1 MTRPQGCTSPYRIPS
16 LPKQSSSL
24 LFAPPQPLAARLRPR
39 TLAEFVGQE
48 HLVGEGRILRRA
60 LRAGRLFASMI
71 FWGPPGSGKTTLARL
86 AAEAL
91 ECRFVSLS
99 AVMSGVA
106 DLRRVVDEARR
117 LQTAGG
123 RTVVLIDEIHRFNKA
138 QQDALL
144 PHVEEGLLTL
154 IGATTENPYFEII
167 GPLLSRAKIF
177 VFHPLSEADLLAIL
191 ERALS
196 SRDLGLGGLNLRV
209 TPEALAYMARMA
221 GGDARRALNTLEL
234 AVLSTDPDAQGV
246 IATDLD
252 TVRECLPRRDLLY
265 DKRGDAHYDTLSAFI
280 KSVRGSDVDA
290 ALYWLARLVTAG
302 EDPRLIVRR
311 LLILAAEDIGLAD
324 PQGLVQAAAA
334 ARALEWVG
342 LPEAEYHL
350 AQATIYLALAPKS
363 NSTQAYFRA
372 KAALQETG
380 RTQVPTHLQD
390 PSRDGPAL
398 GHGRGY
404 RYPHDF
410 PEHYVDQQYLPD
422 GLEDR
427 SFYEPGPEGAEPA
440 LAARW
445 RELRKKGGDSTPP
458 ASGQEA

>member
-1 MTRPQGCTSPYRIPS
+1 MQKSAP
-16 LPKQSSSL
+16 

-39 TLAEFVGQE
+39 TLSEFVGQE
-48 HLVGEGRILRRA
+48 HLVGEGKLLSRA
-60 LRAGRLFASMI
+60 LKAGRLFASMI

-86 AAEAL
+86 LADAL
-91 ECRFVSLS
+91 HCRFVSLS

-106 DLRRVVDEARR
+106 DLRRVVEEARR
-117 LQTAGG
+117 LQTTGT

-154 IGATTENPYFEII
+154 VGATTENPYFEII
-167 GPLLSRAKIF
+167 APLLSRAKIF
-177 VFHPLSEADLLAIL
+177 IFQPLTEAELATIVQRALTDRDRGLGAQKVNLTSEA
-191 ERALS
+191 LS
-196 SRDLGLGGLNLRV
+196 YLV
-209 TPEALAYMARMA
+209 HMA

-234 AVLSTDPDAQGV
+234 AAGSTNPDAAGV
-246 IATDLD
+246 ITLNSE
-252 TVRECLPRRDLLY
+252 VIRECLPRRDLLY
-265 DKRGDAHYDTLSAFI
+265 DREGDAHYDTLSAFI

-363 NSTQAYFRA
+363 NSTSAYFRA
-372 KAALQETG
+372 KAALQEKG
-380 RTQVPTHLQD
+380 LTQVPTHLQD
-390 PSRDGPAL
+390 ASRDGRAL
-398 GHGRGY
+398 GHGRDY
-404 RYPHDF
+404 LYPHDF
-410 PEHYVDQQYLPD
+410 PAHHVPQRYLPD
-422 GLEDR
+422 ALGEVT
-427 SFYEPGPEGAEPA
+427 FYEPGPEGGEPD
-440 LAARW
+440 LARRW
-445 RELRKKGGDSTPP
+445 EQLRKKGGTSQPPGPGQTP
-458 ASGQEA
+458 